1 MTLPKGSHGF
11 MHKSHAMGKD
21 EESKIDQFEPGHN
34 LPKVRVK
41 ERNYFDGVVFL
52 TLKQQLL
59 ESEALA
65 FSDLKIG

>member
-1 MTLPKGSHGF
+1 
-11 MHKSHAMGKD
+11 MGKD